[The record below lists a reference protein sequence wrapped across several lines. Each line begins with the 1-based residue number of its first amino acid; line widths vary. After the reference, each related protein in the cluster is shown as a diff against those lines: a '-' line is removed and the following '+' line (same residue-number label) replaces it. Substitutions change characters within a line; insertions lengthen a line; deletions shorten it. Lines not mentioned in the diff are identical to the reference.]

1 MRNNFY
7 YSYNPYYRNIPNSF
21 YSYIPRSS
29 RTIASGMNFNSLI
42 QSAQKGINTIN
53 QIIPLYKQ
61 VKPIYTQARSSL
73 QGLKKYIVPKA
84 RTTRGPTYQDNKV
97 YDAPYQETRSQAYT
111 KQNNDQPSSPFF
123 RWKKWCLISTKHHSY

>member
-1 MRNNFY
+1 
-7 YSYNPYYRNIPNSF
+7 
-21 YSYIPRSS
+21 
-29 RTIASGMNFNSLI
+29 MNFNSLI

-61 VKPIYTQARSSL
+61 VKPIYTQAKSSL

-84 RTTRGPTYQDNKV
+84 RTTRSTTYQDNRV

-123 RWKKWCLISTKHHSY
+123 R